1 MPYALCYLNMETG
14 ETSFSEWDALAWYRE
29 GYTVEA
35 IKEEKRA
42 RHHLEHRKDRAVA
55 RAVYGSPR
63 GVRLDRRRGD
73 PGFSGYRRVA
83 R

>member
-14 ETSFSEWDALAWYRE
+14 ETSFSEWDALSWYRE

-35 IKEEKRA
+35 IKEERHAHRLERSKNLPATRA
-42 RHHLEHRKDRAVA
+42 F
-55 RAVYGSPR
+55 YGSPR